1 MSRKPVALKEFKR
14 VKADKICSLKI
25 GDLIKYS
32 VNKEL
37 RHGGMLNKNMYPKYL
52 VLANYQ
58 KKVTWSV
65 QLTEPSLIL
74 YVKPK
79 EVLDEERKAMKEMYK
94 ASKQDAC
101 TSRG

>member
-1 MSRKPVALKEFKR
+1 MSKKPTVLTDFKKVR
-14 VKADKICSLKI
+14 LDKIKDLQV

-32 VNKEL
+32 VNREL
-37 RHGGMLNKNMYPKYL
+37 RHGGKLHKNMFPKYI

-74 YVKPK
+74 YVKTK
-79 EVLDEERKAMKEMYK
+79 KQMDAEKAEMKRLYKEMK
-94 ASKQDAC
+94 DQEC
-101 TSRG
+101 